1 MLFRSVSQSRYGDVS
16 GELKELAKEY
26 DIPVV
31 ALAQLNRAVTTRN
44 DPRPTISDLKESG
57 NIEQDADL
65 IILLHRDEYYLQQQ
79 KPSST
84 SSLYEQEEFK
94 RKLQAVK
101 NKMDLIVGKNR
112 HGSTM
117 SVNLFFDSQYSK
129 FMELATDETY

>member
-1 MLFRSVSQSRYGDVS
+1 MHQHIGEVS

-31 ALAQLNRAVTTRN
+31 ALAQLNRAVATRN

-65 IILLHRDEYYLQQQ
+65 IILLHREEYYLQQQ